1 VEGGSHVR
9 LVAGSVGEKRGPV
22 TEIAADPSYMDVTV
36 APGGQFDHLIQRGH
50 TAFAYIFEGQGSF
63 AGQEIAATHL
73 AVFGDGD
80 RIQVTAGPA
89 GVRFLLASGLPLGE
103 PIARYGPFVMNTR
116 QEIEQ
121 ALRDLQNGTFVQ
133 Q

>member
-1 VEGGSHVR
+1 
-9 LVAGSVGEKRGPV
+9 V
-22 TEIAADPSYMDVTV
+22 TEIAADPSYLDVTI
-36 APGGQFDHLIQRGH
+36 APGGQLDHPMPRGH

-63 AGQEIAATHL
+63 AGKEITATHL
-73 AVFGDGD
+73 AIFGDGD
-80 RIQVTAGPA
+80 RVQVNAGPNGA
-89 GVRFLLASGLPLGE
+89 RFLLVSGLPLGE

-133 Q
+133 P